1 MKALFI
7 GGTGLISSAVSR
19 LAVERGIELTLLNRG
34 QKGEF
39 FPPGAHQ
46 IVADMGDLAAVRAAL
61 QDRSFDVVTDWI
73 AFTPDQ
79 AARDIELFSG
89 RTNQFIFI
97 SSASAYQKPP
107 SNYLITESTPVAN
120 PYWQYSRDKIAC
132 EDLLM
137 REHREKGF
145 PITIVRPSHTYGVT
159 QIPAAVGSWNHPWT
173 LVDRMRRGRKIVV
186 PGDGTS
192 LWTMTHNSDF
202 AKGFVG
208 LMGNV
213 RAIGHTF
220 HITSDEVLTWNQIY
234 NLIGAAAGVRPDIV
248 HLASDFIAAFNPE
261 DLGGLTGDKANCGVF
276 DNTKIKTFVPGYV
289 ATVPFAEGIRESVQ
303 WFEKHPER
311 RTIDESFNSVC
322 DRMIDANETALRAA
336 AVIG

>member
-19 LAVERGIELTLLNRG
+19 LSVERGIDLTLLNRG
-34 QKGEF
+34 QRGEF
-39 FPPGAHQ
+39 FPPGAQQ
-46 IVADMGDLAAVRAAL
+46 IVADIGDPAAVKKAL
-61 QDRSFDVVTDWI
+61 RGKSFDVVADWI
-73 AFTPDQ
+73 AYTPDQ
-79 AARDIELFSG
+79 AARDIELFAGSAG
-89 RTNQFIFI
+89 QFFFI

-107 SNYLITESTPVAN
+107 AHYLITESTPLAN

-137 REHREKGF
+137 REYRERGF
-145 PITIVRPSHTYGVT
+145 PVTIIRPSLTYGVT

-192 LWTMTHNSDF
+192 LWTITHNSDL

-213 RAIGHTF
+213 RAIGHAF
-220 HITSDEVLTWNQIY
+220 HITSDEVFTWNQIY
-234 NLIGAAAGVRPDIV
+234 GLIGAAAGVQPDIV
-248 HLASDFIAAFNPE
+248 HLASDFIVAFNPD
-261 DLGGLTGDKANCGVF
+261 DLGNLTGDKAQCGVF

-289 ATVPFAEGIRESVQ
+289 ATVPFAQGVRDSIQ
-303 WFEKHPER
+303 WFERHPER
-311 RTIDESFNSVC
+311 QTIDQEFNSLC
-322 DRMIDANETALRAA
+322 ERMIQANDSALRAA
-336 AVIG
+336 RPH